1 MLQSLGQVYDSAV
14 MIHTTFEF
22 ININCLLIPQSL
34 CVRHSL
40 VCGNE
45 MTPIGQI
52 LRIKLDQ
59 IKQSLLLKVNLL
71 VIFFRNISLFDDWN
85 SFPHPLRA
93 STFSDDDSKHHNEDK
108 YSTAQCGC
116 NNFFKWV
123 IYHLCKRCDVMTQ
136 IYKTWRNSSLA
147 RKWSLVTSWPN
158 FLNHDE
164 IYQC

>member
-1 MLQSLGQVYDSAV
+1 MGGGSFEGHSGGSFRGLSGLSRGRGRRPHQRPPKVLKTMLQSLGQVYDSAV

-45 MTPIGQI
+45 MTPIGQL

-59 IKQSLLLKVNLL
+59 IKQSLLLKVNILSLVL
-71 VIFFRNISLFDDWN
+71 VIFFRNISLFDDRN
-85 SFPHPLRA
+85 SFPHPPRA
-93 STFSDDDSKHHNEDK
+93 SPFCDDDSKHHNEDK

-116 NNFFKWV
+116 NNFF
-123 IYHLCKRCDVMTQ
+123 
-136 IYKTWRNSSLA
+136 
-147 RKWSLVTSWPN
+147 
-158 FLNHDE
+158 
-164 IYQC
+164 

>member
-1 MLQSLGQVYDSAV
+1 MGGGSFEGHSGGSFRGLSGLSRGRGRRPHQRPPKVLKTMLQSLGQVYDSAV

-71 VIFFRNISLFDDWN
+71 VIFFRNISLFDD
-85 SFPHPLRA
+85 
-93 STFSDDDSKHHNEDK
+93 
-108 YSTAQCGC
+108 
-116 NNFFKWV
+116 
-123 IYHLCKRCDVMTQ
+123 
-136 IYKTWRNSSLA
+136 
-147 RKWSLVTSWPN
+147 
-158 FLNHDE
+158 
-164 IYQC
+164 